1 MGTFVDE
8 HDAEMKH
15 AVCLQVT
22 AHVPPYAR
30 ATAGP
35 KIQSHPSHGDGATV
49 GLSPQDMSI
58 TFDLLLSVQATKAR
72 ESGGG
77 GSSELRVYHRRTG
90 WRNISV
96 ALSVC

>member
-1 MGTFVDE
+1 MQSVFRSQLMS
-8 HDAEMKH
+8 H
-15 AVCLQVT
+15 LQRLLED
-22 AHVPPYAR
+22 AR
-30 ATAGP
+30 ATTGP
-35 KIQSHPSHGDGATV
+35 KTHPSHGDGATV